1 LIGLFIHF
9 LDAFEK
15 EISSLTVEIESLRSF
30 KEKATE
36 EKEAMLR
43 KEGMRYSGTIGLY
56 NSILMNLTTIA
67 EMEPDADQEE
77 LKRLLKQAQIKCDE
91 YRNQLLDFA
100 NEANQ
105 TQNAQQNQL
114 QGVEAVFFT

>member
-1 LIGLFIHF
+1 
-9 LDAFEK
+9 
-15 EISSLTVEIESLRSF
+15 
-30 KEKATE
+30 
-36 EKEAMLR
+36 
-43 KEGMRYSGTIGLY
+43 
-56 NSILMNLTTIA
+56 MNLTTIA

>member
-1 LIGLFIHF
+1 MIGLFIHF